1 MNWKTDFRSIYYAGA
16 PEPDDPRLSPADTAL
31 LVIDIQNTY
40 LERPDRA
47 RLDPAERAA
56 YDAWTPFHDRMN
68 HQVIPRT
75 AALLSAARAA
85 GIECLFARI
94 ACHTDDGRDRSLS

>member
-40 LERPDRA
+40 L
-47 RLDPAERAA
+47 
-56 YDAWTPFHDRMN
+56 
-68 HQVIPRT
+68 
-75 AALLSAARAA
+75 
-85 GIECLFARI
+85 
-94 ACHTDDGRDRSLS
+94 